1 MQGLAKLMILGAVLA
16 FAIAVI
22 QALFLGGV
30 LMGMPAESF
39 SRASTNMA
47 LFAIGIAVCFKDHGS
62 ASAGE

>member
-1 MQGLAKLMILGAVLA
+1 MQGLAKLMILGAVVA
-16 FAIAVI
+16 FVIAVI

-47 LFAIGIAVCFKDHGS
+47 LIAIGIAVCFKDRGRAP
-62 ASAGE
+62 ASE